1 MNNRQSNLNNQN
13 KSNKLTAL
21 YSRLSRDDEMQG
33 ESNSITN
40 QKKILEEYA
49 ERNGFGCVRHF
60 CDDGVSGTTFERK
73 GFKEM
78 LAEIE
83 AGNIGA
89 VIVKDMSRL
98 GRNYLQVGFYTEVF
112 FREKGVRFIAVS
124 NNIDSANGESSEF
137 APFLNIMA
145 EWYARDASRKQK
157 ATYQSKSNNGKRISN
172 HALYGYQK
180 DPNDKTKWLVDPVA
194 AEVVQRMFA
203 MNASGKGPCQ
213 IARVFKA
220 EGIETPAVYHGNL
233 GIGPQKTR
241 TVKEPYEWLGG
252 TIAVMLRMQ
261 EYMGHTVNFRTKKE
275 SFKDKRRTRTKPE
288 DWVVIENT
296 HEPIIDF
303 ATWHTV
309 QKARRAKRRTDTLG
323 EPNPLTGLLYC
334 SDCGRRLFNHRAP
347 ESEKVSTKTGK
358 IQRTSAQNY
367 YLCAG
372 YNEHGPLRGN
382 GCPSGH
388 YITSA
393 AANALILETI
403 RRTTL
408 FAESD
413 EAEFIKQLREASTLR
428 QSEAAKTT
436 KRQIAKNEK
445 RIAELDTLFR
455 KTYEDYA
462 AGRLAEKR
470 FEGLA
475 TGYEKEQEELTL
487 QTDKL
492 KEELKQFETDT
503 FRADKFIELTKRY
516 TDFTELTP
524 AMLNEFVDKVI
535 VYAPDRSTGERIQ
548 RVDIYLNYIGHFDV
562 PEKYDGL
569 TDSEREEQ
577 RVAEE
582 KRLQERKYFR
592 ERSRE
597 RRAKERQTKAKQAQQ
612 KEQVQSKKSNPK
624 ASTPNPTTQESA

>member
-1 MNNRQSNLNNQN
+1 MNNRQSNLNNLN
-13 KSNKLTAL
+13 KSNKVTAL

-83 AGNIGA
+83 TGNVGA

-112 FREKGVRFIAVS
+112 FCEKDVRFIAVS

-157 ATYQSKSNNGKRISN
+157 ATYQSKSNSGKRVSN

-194 AEVVQRMFA
+194 AEVVKRMFA
-203 MNASGKGPCQ
+203 MSAAGKGPYQ
-213 IARVFKA
+213 IARVLK
-220 EGIETPAVYHGNL
+220 EERIETPAVYHGRL
-233 GIGPQKTR
+233 GIGTQKTR
-241 TVKEPYEWLGG
+241 VVKEPYEWLGG

-288 DWVVIENT
+288 DWVIIENT
-296 HEPIIDF
+296 HEPIVDS

-445 RIAELDTLFR
+445 RTAELDTLFR

-475 TGYEKEQEELTL
+475 AGYEKEQEELTS

-492 KEELKQFETDT
+492 KEELSQFETDT
-503 FRADKFIELTKRY
+503 FRANKFIELTKRY

-535 VYAPDRSTGERIQ
+535 VYAPDRSTGERVQ
-548 RVDIYLNYIGHFDV
+548 RVDIYLNYISHFDV

-569 TDSEREEQ
+569 TDTEREEQ
-577 RVAEE
+577 RAAEE

-592 ERSRE
+592 ERSRQ
-597 RRAKERQTKAKQAQQ
+597 RRARERQTKAEQAKQEEHAQLT
-612 KEQVQSKKSNPK
+612 KPK
-624 ASTPNPTTQESA
+624 RKTASTNPTKQESA

>member
-1 MNNRQSNLNNQN
+1 MNNRQSNLNNLN
-13 KSNKLTAL
+13 KSNKVTAL

-49 ERNGFGCVRHF
+49 QRNGFGCVRHF

-78 LAEIE
+78 LGEIE
-83 AGNIGA
+83 AGNVGA

-157 ATYQSKSNNGKRISN
+157 ATYQSKSNSGKRVSN

-194 AEVVQRMFA
+194 AEVVKRMFA
-203 MNASGKGPCQ
+203 MSAAGKGPAQ
-213 IARVFKA
+213 IARVFKE
-220 EGIETPAVYHGNL
+220 EGIETPAVYHGRL

-241 TVKEPYEWLGG
+241 AVKEPYEWLGG
-252 TIAVMLRMQ
+252 TIAIMLRMQ

-288 DWVVIENT
+288 DWVIIENT
-296 HEPIIDF
+296 HEPIIDS

-347 ESEKVSTKTGK
+347 ESEKVSVETGK
-358 IQRTSAQNY
+358 IRRTSAQNY

-428 QSEAAKTT
+428 QSEAAKTS
-436 KRQIAKNEK
+436 KRQITKNEK

-470 FEGLA
+470 FEALA
-475 TGYEKEQEELTL
+475 AGYEKEQEELTS

-492 KEELKQFETDT
+492 KAELLQYETDT

-569 TDSEREEQ
+569 TDAEREEQ

-592 ERSRE
+592 ERSRQ
-597 RRAKERQTKAKQAQQ
+597 RRARERQTKVEQAKQEEQAQPT
-612 KEQVQSKKSNPK
+612 KSK
-624 ASTPNPTTQESA
+624 ALSTNPTKQESA